1 MARRRGAPAD
11 ASAAASVPS
20 ARTAA
25 PASRAPLDADAL
37 EAEERELEA
46 FARLLDSSIRL
57 PGGFRIGWDGIIG
70 LIPGIGDAAG
80 LGLSGYLVWRAA
92 RLGLPRAT
100 LARMVGNV
108 ALESAIGIVPIVGDA
123 FDFAFKAN
131 VRNVR
136 LMRKALE
143 GRRSVAAGR

>member
-1 MARRRGAPAD
+1 MARRRGAAAD
-11 ASAAASVPS
+11 ASAAASARS

-25 PASRAPLDADAL
+25 PAARAPLDADAL

-108 ALESAIGIVPIVGDA
+108 ALESAIGIVPVVGDA